1 MPRLPWRRPN
11 RLPDDGAGPFVFPPG
26 FLWGTAT
33 SDHQIEHAQPD
44 QWTAFERAA
53 RAAGKQQRDAHGAVV
68 PGHIAGIAD
77 VDDAVIA
84 RKADFD
90 RHFDADLGRAKAAGH
105 TAFRLSISWARLF
118 PRPDLTAADDAG
130 LAFYD
135 RVFDAIDAHG
145 LKASVTLFHFAIP
158 AWLDVAIPGGDG
170 RRGLERSDAVH
181 AFARF
186 ADVVARRYAPR
197 VKYWC
202 TLNEPM
208 VYAYLGYLEGVFP
221 PNERRGSPKD
231 VAFLGAQLLRM
242 HVAGYQALKAVRTD
256 TDVCIATHV
265 RRFMPARNHWP
276 LDVATEY
283 FVDRAFILDF
293 VDAIDSGVWRPTQT
307 GIVEVIP
314 GLRGSQDSI
323 GLNYYGRSYV
333 RTGLVPGRYRVTHH
347 DPDEPGEDVS
357 DLGWALDE
365 RSFADELVR
374 FHQRYHKPIQVLENG
389 IADSADDDV
398 NRQRFIVRHTQA
410 MWHAMHHHGV
420 DCRGYFYWS
429 LIDNFEWAEGFNDGR
444 FGLYR
449 VDFGGDDDQSSFAR
463 VPRGSVDVYGAIAR
477 HNAIPADLW
486 ATHRRPR

>member
-1 MPRLPWRRPN
+1 MARLPWRRPN
-11 RLPDDGAGPFVFPPG
+11 RLPDDGVGPFAFPPG

-53 RAAGKQQRDAHGAVV
+53 RAASRQGRLPGGGVI

-77 VDDAVIA
+77 VDDSVID

-90 RHFDADLGRAKAAGH
+90 GQFDADLGRARAAGH

-118 PRPDLTAADDAG
+118 PRADMLAPDDDG

-135 RVFDAIDAHG
+135 RVFDAIEAHG
-145 LKASVTLFHFAIP
+145 LIPSVTLFHFAIP
-158 AWLDVAIPGGDG
+158 AWLDVELQG
-170 RRGLERSDAVH
+170 RRGLERGDAVA

-242 HVAGYQALKAVRTD
+242 HLAGYQALKAVRPD

-276 LDVATEY
+276 LDVATAY
-283 FVDRAFILDF
+283 FVDHAFVLDF
-293 VDAIDSGVWRPTQT
+293 VDAIESGVWRPTQT
-307 GIVEVIP
+307 GVVEEIP
-314 GLRGSQDSI
+314 GLRGAQDTI

-333 RTGLVPGRYRVTHH
+333 RTGLRPGTYTVCHH
-347 DPDEPGEDVS
+347 DPGEPGEEVS

-374 FHQRYHKPIQVLENG
+374 FFRRYKKPIQVLENG
-389 IADSADDDV
+389 IADQADDDV
-398 NRQRFIVRHTQA
+398 MRQHFIVRHTQA
-410 MWHAMHHHGV
+410 MWHAIHRHGV
-420 DCRGYFYWS
+420 DCRGYFHWS
-429 LIDNFEWAEGFNDGR
+429 LVDNFEWAEGFNDGR

-449 VDFGGDDDQSSFAR
+449 VPFSGDEATRFAR
-463 VPRGSVDVYGAIAR
+463 IPRGSVDVYGRIASS
-477 HNAIPADLW
+477 NSIPADLW
-486 ATHRRPR
+486 ARHRRPR

>member
-1 MPRLPWRRPN
+1 MMIPVPWRRPN
-11 RLPDDGAGPFVFPPG
+11 RLPDDGVGPFAFPAG

-44 QWTAFERAA
+44 QWTRFERAA
-53 RAAGKQQRDAHGAVV
+53 RTAGKQQRSAGGGMT
-68 PGHIAGIAD
+68 PGHIAGIVD
-77 VDDAVIA
+77 VDESVID

-90 RHFDADLGRAKAAGH
+90 NQFAADLGRAKAAGH
-105 TAFRLSISWARLF
+105 NAFRLSISWARLF
-118 PRPDLTAADDAG
+118 PREGMADADAAG

-135 RVFDAIDAHG
+135 RVFDAIDEHG
-145 LKASVTLFHFAIP
+145 LTPSATLFHFAIP
-158 AWLDVAIPGGDG
+158 AWLDDEKDG
-170 RRGLERSDAVH
+170 RRGLERNDAVA

-186 ADVVARRYAPR
+186 ADVVARRFAPR
-197 VKYWC
+197 VKHWC

-208 VYAYLGYLEGVFP
+208 VYAYLGFLEGVFP
-221 PNERRGSPKD
+221 PNEKRAGPKE

-242 HVAGYQALKAVRTD
+242 HVAGYQALKAARSD

-276 LDVATEY
+276 LDVVTAY
-283 FVDRAFILDF
+283 FVDKAFVLDF
-293 VDAIDSGVWRPTQT
+293 VDAIESGVWAPTQT
-307 GIVEVIP
+307 GSSVEIP
-314 GLRGSQDSI
+314 GLQGTQDSI

-333 RTGLVPGRYRVTHH
+333 RAGLPGRYTVAHH
-347 DPDEPGEDVS
+347 DPAEPGEDVS

-374 FHQRYHKPIQVLENG
+374 FHRRYKKPIQVLENG
-389 IADSADDDV
+389 IADKADDDV
-398 NRQRFIVRHTQA
+398 MRQRFIVRHTQA

-429 LIDNFEWAEGFNDGR
+429 LVDNFEWAEGFNDGR

-449 VDFGGDDDQSSFAR
+449 VDFGADEARRFAR
-463 VPRGSVDVYGAIAR
+463 VARGSVEVYGAIAGN
-477 HNAIPADLW
+477 NAIPADVW
-486 ATHRRPR
+486 ARHRRPR